1 MLSIGGSLKVINS
14 AFKNSGSQEKSDILL
29 KTRGIVNVDISN
41 NTFQN
46 NPVKLIALLWGEKNN
61 HHKENKVLNSG
72 KIKVEQQLK
81 LDILY

>member
-1 MLSIGGSLKVINS
+1 VIHS
-14 AFKNSGSQEKSDILL
+14 TFRNSGSQEKSGILF

-46 NPVKLIALLWGEKNN
+46 NPVKLITLLWGEKNN
-61 HHKENKVLNSG
+61 HHKENTIIKSG